1 MDEAAI
7 LETLSA
13 YGFLTAF
20 KPGFHLLLLSGTASE
35 RKVDGCIQ
43 NHKYRSHNITERCIK
58 LGRVKS
64 YDVR

>member
-35 RKVDGCIQ
+35 RKVDGCIIMAHITSQ
-43 NHKYRSHNITERCIK
+43 N
-58 LGRVKS
+58 VA
-64 YDVR
+64 

>member
-20 KPGFHLLLLSGTASE
+20 KAGFQLSLLSGTASE
-35 RKVDGCIQ
+35 PKVDGCIQ
-43 NHKYRSHNITERCIK
+43 NDGYSSHNITKRCIK
-58 LGRVKS
+58 SRHVKL
-64 YDVR
+64 YDDR